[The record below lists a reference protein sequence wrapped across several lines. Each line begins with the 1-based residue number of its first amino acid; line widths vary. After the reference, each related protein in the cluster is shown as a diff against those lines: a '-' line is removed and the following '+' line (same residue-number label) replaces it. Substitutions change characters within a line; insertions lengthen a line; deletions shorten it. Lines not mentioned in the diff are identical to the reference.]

1 MHVQSST
8 PVMNMFLIKQWTLM
22 LVVCFTVLVSSGD
35 VHATA
40 ADEAI
45 ANSAGVDEHLGD
57 KVDLSLKV
65 QNHFGDH
72 ISVGDY
78 FKDGKPAVFTLNY
91 YSCASLCSVQLNAV
105 LNGLKDMDWIPGAEF
120 NMLTLSI
127 DPEETSS
134 LAAQKRGTYLEELGK
149 EGSSWEFMVAKQSV
163 ITDIANQVGYR
174 YTYDE
179 QSKQFAHPAVIMI
192 LSPDGTISRYLY
204 GVSYSARD
212 LKFALIEA
220 SEGKIGTTV
229 EKVML
234 SCFSYDNSTGR
245 YTASAFGL
253 MRLSGV
259 VTMFFLGAMVTFFWR
274 RERRQTLQV
283 SE

>member
-1 MHVQSST
+1 
-8 PVMNMFLIKQWTLM
+8 MFHNLTQKYCLRSFY
-22 LVVCFTVLVSSGD
+22 LVLCLWVASANSW
-35 VHATA
+35 A
-40 ADEAI
+40 APSDEVI

-57 KVDLSLKV
+57 KIDLSSKV

-72 ISVGDY
+72 ISVGEY
-78 FKDGKPAVFTLNY
+78 FQDNKPAVFTLNY

-105 LNGLKDMDWIPGAEF
+105 LNGLKDMDWVPGAQF
-120 NMLTLSI
+120 KMLTLSI

-134 LAAQKRGTYLEELGK
+134 LAAQKRGTYLEQLGK
-149 EGSSWEFMVAKQSV
+149 QDASWEFMVAKQSV

-229 EKVML
+229 DKVIL

-253 MRLSGV
+253 MRLAGV
-259 VTMFFLGAMVTFFWR
+259 VTMFFLGAMVTALWR
-274 RERRQTLQV
+274 REWRQTQQV

>member
-1 MHVQSST
+1 MFHDLTQKYCLRSFYLVLCLLVASANSWAASS
-8 PVMNMFLIKQWTLM
+8 
-22 LVVCFTVLVSSGD
+22 
-35 VHATA
+35 
-40 ADEAI
+40 DEVI

-57 KVDLSLKV
+57 KIDLASKV

-72 ISVGDY
+72 ISVGEY
-78 FKDGKPAVFTLNY
+78 FQDNKPAVFTLNY

-105 LNGLKDMDWIPGAEF
+105 LNGLKDMDWVPGAQF
-120 NMLTLSI
+120 KMLTLSI
-127 DPEETSS
+127 DPEESSS
-134 LAAQKRGTYLEELGK
+134 LAAQKRGAYLEKLGK
-149 EGSSWEFMVAKQSV
+149 QNASWEFMVAKQSV
-163 ITDIANQVGYR
+163 ITDIASQVGYR

-229 EKVML
+229 DKVIL

-253 MRLSGV
+253 MRLAGV
-259 VTMFFLGAMVTFFWR
+259 VTMFFLGAMVTALWR
-274 RERRQTLQV
+274 REWRQTQQV

>member
-8 PVMNMFLIKQWTLM
+8 PVMNMFLIKQCTLM

-45 ANSAGVDEHLGD
+45 ANSAGVDEYLGD
-57 KVDLSLKV
+57 KIDLSLKV

-72 ISVGDY
+72 MSVGDY

>member
-1 MHVQSST
+1 
-8 PVMNMFLIKQWTLM
+8 MFQNTNIQIIR
-22 LVVCFTVLVSSGD
+22 VLVCLFVLVCLETGAQANAKD
-35 VHATA
+35 A
-40 ADEAI
+40 AI
-45 ANSAGVDEHLGD
+45 ADSAGVEEHLGE
-57 KVDLSLKV
+57 KVDVSLPV
-65 QNHFGDH
+65 QNHFGDK
-72 ISVGDY
+72 ISFGDPL
-78 FKDGKPAVFTLNY
+78 KNGNPAIFTLNY

-105 LNGLKDMDWIPGAEF
+105 LQGLKDMDWVPGRQF

-134 LAAQKRGTYLEELGK
+134 LAAQKRGAYLEELAK
-149 EGSSWEFMVAKQSV
+149 EDASWEFMVAKQQV
-163 ITDIANQVGYR
+163 ISDIADQVGYR

-220 SEGKIGTTV
+220 SEGKVGTTV
-229 EKVML
+229 DKVIL
-234 SCFSYDNSTGR
+234 SCFAYDNSTGR

-253 MRLSGV
+253 MRLAGV
-259 VTMFFLGAMVTFFWR
+259 VTMFFLGAMVTALWR
-274 RERRQTLQV
+274 RERRLSQQV

>member
-1 MHVQSST
+1 MFHIIVQKYCVRSLCWVLCVLLLSADASAT
-8 PVMNMFLIKQWTLM
+8 PT
-22 LVVCFTVLVSSGD
+22 
-35 VHATA
+35 
-40 ADEAI
+40 DELI

-57 KVDLSLKV
+57 KINLTLKV
-65 QNHFGDH
+65 QDHFGDR
-72 ISVGDY
+72 ISMGKH

-105 LNGLKDMDWIPGAEF
+105 LNGLKDMDWVPGDQF
-120 NMLTLSI
+120 KMLTLSI

-134 LAAQKRGTYLEELGK
+134 LAAQKRGAYLEELEK
-149 EGSSWEFMVAKQSV
+149 QNASWEFMVAKQSV

-229 EKVML
+229 DKVIL

-253 MRLSGV
+253 MRLAGV
-259 VTMFFLGAMVTFFWR
+259 VTMFFLGAMVTALWR
-274 RERRQTLQV
+274 REWRQTQQV

>member
-1 MHVQSST
+1 M
-8 PVMNMFLIKQWTLM
+8 LCM
-22 LVVCFTVLVSSGD
+22 LVVSANSW
-35 VHATA
+35 ATS

-45 ANSAGVDEHLGD
+45 ANSAGVDEHLGE
-57 KVDLSLKV
+57 KVDLALKV

-72 ISVGDY
+72 ISMGEH

-105 LNGLKDMDWIPGAEF
+105 LNGLKDMDWLPGAQF
-120 NMLTLSI
+120 KMLTLSI

-134 LAAQKRGTYLEELGK
+134 LAAQKRGAYLEELDK
-149 EGSSWEFMVAKQSV
+149 QNASWEFMVAKQSV

-229 EKVML
+229 DKVIL

-253 MRLSGV
+253 MRLAGV
-259 VTMFFLGAMVTFFWR
+259 VTMFFLGAMVTALWR
-274 RERRQTLQV
+274 RERRHTQQV